1 MTYELKSPILGF
13 EDLNEVILME
23 QDDVFAKIQSGNNP
37 YIELNLVNPYALRE
51 YSFEIPKYVSLLLD
65 ITEASKVT
73 VYCVLI
79 NQKPIEHSKVNF
91 LAPIIFNTD
100 NGKAAQIALSVKN
113 YPDFKVA
120 DDLQE
125 YIAKMPAE

>member
-13 EDLNEVILME
+13 EDLNEVVLME
-23 QDDVFAKIQSGNNP
+23 QDEVFAKIQSSTNP

-51 YSFEIPKYVSLLLD
+51 YSFEVPKYVSLLLD
-65 ITEASKVT
+65 ITEASNVV
-73 VYCVLI
+73 VYCVLV
-79 NQKPIEHSKVNF
+79 NQRPIENSKVNF
-91 LAPIIFNTD
+91 LAPIIFNKD
-100 NGKAAQIALSVKN
+100 NGKAAQIALSIKN

-125 YIAKMPAE
+125 YIAKMPTE